1 MFMMKWV
8 IGIILFFCG
17 TMLFSQESDVSK
29 ELLIKATENFK
40 FLNKNPEAAF
50 LESKKIES
58 EARKLKAPKAELKAI
73 DTQCNYYK
81 AKNDFENMII
91 VSKSLF
97 RKAEM
102 YKNTAFQATAKR
114 YLFEA
119 YIFSGL
125 PDKALPEL
133 EEGMEIVNNSSEK
146 YSASVIGVK
155 ADLLITYSNY
165 YSLNKDFENRLKY
178 IKLAGKEYEK
188 LPEGKIKQS
197 LMWLHYANLAGAYKE
212 VGELDSSKHYAL
224 FSLSKDD
231 GEMRADVKAMS
242 LSILGD
248 LALKE
253 QNYRKALSYFKKTER
268 LEGYQNHYNIQMLYD
283 NIILS
288 YQKLQLEDSAKLY
301 KAKKDSLK
309 LSITENQNKS
319 LQNLLKQKAENPYA
333 KYFYLLLIL
342 IAGIGVFLF
351 IIIKKNRTLV
361 QQEKISQ
368 QYLKE
373 VPGVQSG
380 NDYSKLIELLKKND
394 STFMLYFDE
403 LFPEFTPKLLKIY
416 PDINPSEIEF
426 CALLKLKI
434 PTHEIAG
441 YKHITLKS
449 VQNRKYSIRKKLNI
463 PKGVDIYNWFSSF

>member
-1 MFMMKWV
+1 MVKQA
-8 IGIILFFCG
+8 GAIILLFWG
-17 TMLFSQESDVSK
+17 AMMFSQESGVSK
-29 ELLIKATENFK
+29 ELFNKANENFK
-40 FLNKNPEAAF
+40 ALNKNPDAAF
-50 LESKKIES
+50 LEAKKIEI
-58 EARKLKAPKAELKAI
+58 EAIKLNVPRAELKAI

-81 AKNDFENMII
+81 VKNDFENMII
-91 VSKSLF
+91 ASKSMF
-97 RKAEM
+97 QKARFYEL
-102 YKNTAFQATAKR
+102 TAYQGTAKR

-125 PDKALPEL
+125 PDKALLEL
-133 EEGMEIVNNSSEK
+133 EEGMEIINNSNEK
-146 YSASVIGVK
+146 DSASIIGVK

-165 YSLNKDFENRLKY
+165 YSLNKDYKNRLKY

-188 LPEGKIKQS
+188 LPEGDNKQN
-197 LMWLHYANLAGAYKE
+197 LIWLHYANLAGAYKE
-212 VGELDSSKHYAL
+212 VHEVDSAKHYAL
-224 FSLSKDD
+224 LSLSKDN
-231 GEMRADVKAMS
+231 GNMRSDVKAMS

-248 LALKE
+248 LAMKGQE
-253 QNYRKALSYFKKTER
+253 YRKALSYFKKTER
-268 LEGYQNHYNIQMLYD
+268 LEGYQNHLNIQLLYD

-309 LSITENQNKS
+309 LSISENQNKS
-319 LQNLLKQKAENPYA
+319 LQNLINEREENPYS
-333 KYFYLLLIL
+333 KYFYVLMILIL
-342 IAGIGVFLF
+342 GIGIFLF

-373 VPGVQSG
+373 TPSIQSG

-403 LFPEFTPKLLKIY
+403 SFPDFTPKLLKVN
-416 PDINPSEIEF
+416 PTINPSEIEF

-434 PTHEIAG
+434 PTNDIAR

-449 VQNRKYSIRKKLNI
+449 VQNRKYSIRKRLNI